1 MTYFDAVRT
10 IEYYG
15 NKGDQC
21 MITVYNNLEG
31 ESRGGEKGGERGREG
46 GGGGQA
52 CVCVCYSREKV
63 GRENFI
69 CLF

>member
-31 ESRGGEKGGERGREG
+31 ESRGGERGEREGEREG
-46 GGGGQA
+46 VEGEH
-52 CVCVCYSREKV
+52 VCVRVCVIAER
-63 GRENFI
+63 R
-69 CLF
+69 

>member
-31 ESRGGEKGGERGREG
+31 ESRGGEKGGGERGREG
-46 GGGGQA
+46 VEGKH
-52 CVCVCYSREKV
+52 VCVCYSREKV

>member
-31 ESRGGEKGGERGREG
+31 ESRGGERGGEREG
-46 GGGGQA
+46 GGGGRA
-52 CVCVCYSREKV
+52 CVCVCVIAER
-63 GRENFI
+63 R
-69 CLF
+69 

>member
-31 ESRGGEKGGERGREG
+31 ESRGGERGGERGREG
-46 GGGGQA
+46 VEGEHV
-52 CVCVCYSREKV
+52 CVCVIAER
-63 GRENFI
+63 R
-69 CLF
+69 

>member
-46 GGGGQA
+46 VEGEH
-52 CVCVCYSREKV
+52 VCVCACVIAER
-63 GRENFI
+63 R
-69 CLF
+69 